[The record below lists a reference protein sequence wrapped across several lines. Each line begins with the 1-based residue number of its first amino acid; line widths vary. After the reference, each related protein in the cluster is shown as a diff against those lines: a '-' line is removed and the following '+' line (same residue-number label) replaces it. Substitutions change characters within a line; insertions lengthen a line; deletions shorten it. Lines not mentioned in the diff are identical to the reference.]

1 MPLSWNI
8 GNSVMFLQ
16 KKFCK
21 GVHISS
27 VVERETPTHK
37 VLGLI
42 PVWGKPSLT
51 VMLYISQSMII
62 R

>member
-1 MPLSWNI
+1 MPVSSNM

-16 KKFCK
+16 KKFYK

-27 VVERETPTHK
+27 VVERGTPTHK
-37 VLGLI
+37 GLGSI
-42 PVWGKPSLT
+42 PVWGKPSLS
-51 VMLYISQSMII
+51 VMIYISQSMII